1 MDEQQCPVCGDRL
14 AMWSDGINDLLQC
27 DDPHCAFMVT
37 REHYPHLSRAV
48 RLLAAVEGL
57 EAAIHSYD
65 QYDVVFWGGTA
76 QFARIDRF
84 NEVETKATGATCV
97 DALIALAGQV
107 KL

>member
-1 MDEQQCPVCGDRL
+1 MCSDTACSFSCAVPVWQR
-14 AMWSDGINDLLQC
+14 
-27 DDPHCAFMVT
+27 
-37 REHYPHLSRAV
+37 LSRAA

-57 EAAIHSYD
+57 EMAIHSYD

>member
-1 MDEQQCPVCGDRL
+1 M
-14 AMWSDGINDLLQC
+14 
-27 DDPHCAFMVT
+27 
-37 REHYPHLSRAV
+37 
-48 RLLAAVEGL
+48 
-57 EAAIHSYD
+57 AIHSYD